1 MSDSTFGKF
10 NPMALREKYSAGIN
24 KISNPFS
31 SFWADSDWDERRTE
45 FLDDEEYV
53 KPKVDHVA
61 LASYRRAIA
70 NFVSIVTNDPS
81 IPVVFQNN
89 DSSFTDGKKVTIGS
103 KINEKNFD
111 PVVGL
116 ALHEGSHIKLSDFDL
131 LRNLE
136 NNIPE
141 ELFLLGESKGYS
153 RHTVLSHTKSML
165 NYVED
170 RRIDF
175 HIFSTSPGYKGYYH
189 SMYKKYF
196 HSKVIDKAL
205 LTDEYTSLDWDSYIF
220 RILNM
225 TNKNSRLDVLPG
237 LGKMYYMVFKKNGG
251 VKKLKS
257 SDEAL
262 SVALDVM
269 FLVYENLLDGV
280 EKTDPDTGEVSN
292 EPNHGQPGESD
303 KSDKLSDEA
312 FDSLLESIENNVM
325 SGGDSEGG
333 MNIDLPTDGGS
344 SNGTPSNDKKTK
356 KIELTESQKK
366 SLERAIEKQKD
377 FTNGE
382 TKKTGKLSKKDNE
395 IVKTMEEAGVTH
407 KVAGEGCG
415 SGEYDYNTGEY
426 LPGKGVK
433 VVFVKKLTKYM
444 IEERLFPSLLGSRYY
459 GNSNEDSI
467 NNGIKIGTRLG
478 KKLQVRGES
487 RDTKWTRKD
496 SGRID
501 KRLIAELGFG
511 NDRVFSTTFV
521 ESYSDAYLHISVDAS
536 GSMGGDK
543 WDNTMTSVVA
553 ICKATSMI
561 QNVDVVVSFRS
572 THDAGRYRSSE
583 SLPLILIG
591 YDSRVD
597 KISKIK
603 NLWTGIHPGGTTPEG
618 LCFEAIMD
626 EIVPDTNDR
635 DSYFLNF
642 SDGMPMYSNTTINYY
657 RDTALNHTKKMVN
670 ELRGKGIKVLS
681 YFIGGEYERES
692 TMGDFKKMYG
702 NDAEFINVTNVME
715 ISKTMNKKFLEK

>member
-1 MSDSTFGKF
+1 
-10 NPMALREKYSAGIN
+10 
-24 KISNPFS
+24 
-31 SFWADSDWDERRTE
+31 
-45 FLDDEEYV
+45 
-53 KPKVDHVA
+53 
-61 LASYRRAIA
+61 
-70 NFVSIVTNDPS
+70 
-81 IPVVFQNN
+81 
-89 DSSFTDGKKVTIGS
+89 
-103 KINEKNFD
+103 
-111 PVVGL
+111 
-116 ALHEGSHIKLSDFDL
+116 
-131 LRNLE
+131 
-136 NNIPE
+136 
-141 ELFLLGESKGYS
+141 
-153 RHTVLSHTKSML
+153 
-165 NYVED
+165 
-170 RRIDF
+170 
-175 HIFSTSPGYKGYYH
+175 
-189 SMYKKYF
+189 
-196 HSKVIDKAL
+196 
-205 LTDEYTSLDWDSYIF
+205 
-220 RILNM
+220 
-225 TNKNSRLDVLPG
+225 
-237 LGKMYYMVFKKNGG
+237 
-251 VKKLKS
+251 
-257 SDEAL
+257 
-262 SVALDVM
+262 M
-269 FLVYENLLDGV
+269 FLVYENLLDGI
-280 EKTDPDTGEVSN
+280 EKTDKDTGEVTN
-292 EPNHGQPGESD
+292 DPNHGQPGDSD
-303 KSDKLSDEA
+303 KSEKLSDKE
-312 FDSLLESIENNVM
+312 FDSLLESIENTVKDSIPAE
-325 SGGDSEGG
+325 SGGSGRS
-333 MNIDLPTDGGS
+333 IDLPMNGGS
-344 SNGTPSNDKKTK
+344 SNGTPSTGKETK
-356 KIELTESQKK
+356 KVELTEAQKK

-377 FTNGE
+377 FNNGE
-382 TKKTGKLSKKDNE
+382 TKKVGKLSKKDNQ

-407 KVAGEGCG
+407 KVAGEGCD

-467 NNGIKIGTRLG
+467 NNGIKIGTKLG

-536 GSMGGDK
+536 GSMGGEK
-543 WDNTMTSVVA
+543 WNNTMTSVVA

-572 THDAGRYRSSE
+572 THDAGRHRSE

-642 SDGMPMYSNTTINYY
+642 SDGMPMYSNNTINYY

-692 TMGDFKKMYG
+692 TMGDFNKMYG

-715 ISKTMNKKFLEK
+715 ISKTMNKKFLEKN

>member
-312 FDSLLESIENNVM
+312 FDSLLESIENNVT